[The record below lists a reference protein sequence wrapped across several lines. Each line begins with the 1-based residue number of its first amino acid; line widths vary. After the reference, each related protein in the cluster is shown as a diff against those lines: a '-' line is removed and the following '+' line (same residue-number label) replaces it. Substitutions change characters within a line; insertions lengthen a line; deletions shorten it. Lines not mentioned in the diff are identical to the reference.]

1 MGKIFCP
8 RAAEGLFEWD
18 GIFKTAFLAVG
29 VLFDSTADLLILRA
43 ALYVVFSFNSEAR
56 CIFRCRR
63 GLKGD

>member
-1 MGKIFCP
+1 MGEIFCP

-29 VLFDSTADLLILRA
+29 VLFGASADLLILRA

-56 CIFRCRR
+56 CSLRSRA